1 MQKFLLKTTILLL
14 IFLSPRDYTNAND
27 HIEKPELKIKI
38 LVDISEQRLYL
49 KSGEQTLVSYP
60 ISTSKYGEGS
70 KENSF
75 KTPLGNHIIKEK
87 IGENAPINTIFISRI
102 NTKNIA
108 SIENKPKNTENDY
121 VTSRIMWLEGEEN
134 GVNKGPGIDSYE
146 RYIYIHGTH
155 EEGLIGVKAS
165 HGCIRMFNVD
175 VIDLYDRIYNGT
187 KVIIRA

>member
-1 MQKFLLKTTILLL
+1 MQKSLLKTTILLL
-14 IFLSPRDYTNAND
+14 ILVSPRDYTNAND
-27 HIEKPELKIKI
+27 QIEKPELKIKI

-165 HGCIRMFNVD
+165 HGCIRMFNID